1 MEHAQRGVADRSP
14 LYWAFRRRHR
24 PTVDLSQGWGSTS
37 QWRTGFRLD
46 YRTPAGDHLNVT
58 GNSPIDGST
67 ALHADHPANL
77 GHEERLLT
85 SGERR
90 ELLRHRCLL
99 RAPEAAD
106 ALAGSPSW
114 EQDLMP
120 FDWRL
125 PNSED

>member
-1 MEHAQRGVADRSP
+1 M
-14 LYWAFRRRHR
+14 
-24 PTVDLSQGWGSTS
+24 DLSQGWGSNS

-46 YRTPAGDHLNVT
+46 YRTPAGDR
-58 GNSPIDGST
+58 
-67 ALHADHPANL
+67 HPANL

-90 ELLRHRCLL
+90 ELLRHRCVL

-125 PNSED
+125 PNAED

>member
-1 MEHAQRGVADRSP
+1 M
-14 LYWAFRRRHR
+14 
-24 PTVDLSQGWGSTS
+24 DLSQGWGSNS

-46 YRTPAGDHLNVT
+46 HRTPAGDRLNVT

-67 ALHADHPANL
+67 TLHADHPANL
-77 GHEERLLT
+77 GHAERLLT

-99 RAPEAAD
+99 RVPEAAG

-120 FDWRL
+120 FGWRL
-125 PNSED
+125 PNAED